1 MENDT
6 FMNLNDIHLSRDS
19 WPSYS
24 KYDLKFTSSHRNFH
38 KRNFHC
44 KLLVYFFLSGVF
56 KEYGRTFIAI
66 ILLKSW
72 SEAEIK
78 VFPE

>member
-1 MENDT
+1 MIFNEPVGTNMENDT

-38 KRNFHC
+38 KRNFTVKC
-44 KLLVYFFLSGVF
+44 SYIS
-56 KEYGRTFIAI
+56 
-66 ILLKSW
+66 S
-72 SEAEIK
+72 
-78 VFPE
+78 FPEFLKNMVEHSLQ